1 MNRMKELDE
10 ARLVIAQEKLDE
22 LNQMLTSNE
31 ASMQTVILS
40 ILKVSFLTLE
50 RFGLKADVRITKISN
65 SYQ

>member
-50 RFGLKADVRITKISN
+50 RFSLKADVRITKISN